1 MTAAT
6 VMYSTERLL
15 VRHIEPTD
23 VDAMHAVYG
32 DADAMRWVGDAVPL
46 AREQCAEWIVI
57 TQRNY
62 ALRGYGMSAL
72 VARDSGEVIGFCGL
86 VHPGGQ
92 TDVEIKYALRRAFWG
107 KGFASEAVGGMIAYA
122 ASAFGIAHVIATTAP
137 ENIASHRVLGK
148 AGMQRGELRRNE
160 DGSFTQYFA
169 WQSNAGDIA
178 R

>member
-1 MTAAT
+1 
-6 VMYSTERLL
+6 MYSTEHLL
-15 VRHIEPTD
+15 IRQIESTD

-32 DADAMRWVGDAVPL
+32 DADTMRWVGDAVPL
-46 AREQCAEWIVI
+46 AREHCAEWIVI

-72 VARDSGEVIGFCGL
+72 VARHSGEVIGFCGL

-92 TDVEIKYALRRAFWG
+92 PEVEIKYALRREFWG
-107 KGFASEAVGGMIAYA
+107 KGFATEAVAGMLAYG
-122 ASAFGIAHVIATTAP
+122 ASAFLIARVIATTSP

-160 DGSFTQYFA
+160 DGSFTQLFA
-169 WQSNAGDIA
+169 WQPTAGDIA